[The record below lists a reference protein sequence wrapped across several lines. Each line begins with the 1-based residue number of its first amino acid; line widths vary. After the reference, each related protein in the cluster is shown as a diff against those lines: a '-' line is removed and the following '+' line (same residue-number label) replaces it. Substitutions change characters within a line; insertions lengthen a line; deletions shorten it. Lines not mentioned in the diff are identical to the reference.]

1 MKIQVITLA
10 SFLKLLNYK
19 ICIKKLAEVANGF
32 VYYVSLKGVT
42 GAATLDGASVE
53 AKVDEI
59 KRFIDLPIAVGFGIS
74 DAESAARVESCADAV
89 VVGSVLVKKMTLN
102 DGNTEQDRA
111 IIIKEI
117 SDILSS
123 MRNALDN

>member
-1 MKIQVITLA
+1 M
-10 SFLKLLNYK
+10 
-19 ICIKKLAEVANGF
+19 
-32 VYYVSLKGVT
+32 
-42 GAATLDGASVE
+42 
-53 AKVDEI
+53 DEI
-59 KRFIDLPIAVGFGIS
+59 KRFIDLPIGVGFGIS
-74 DAESAARVESCADAV
+74 DAESAARVATCADAV

-102 DGNTEQDRA
+102 EGNTDQERA